1 MRAIAIVIC
10 LMLVAGCGGPD
21 AAEPTA
27 GSAAKPTFEATT
39 ESPTATAASKAEVVE
54 PTATATPDPCETAI
68 QATPSRQL
76 ASISPSES
84 ETRTLATSWVYFED
98 IYQLAWASH
107 LIVRGRVV
115 ADCGTDSQG
124 GQQTMP
130 DFEMRMLVEIDAL
143 YRGQP
148 RYSILVPV
156 TSDGFSS
163 DPVMTFEIGN
173 EVILFL
179 SQPED
184 GGAFPV
190 GGPQG
195 HWRVVDGRAV
205 PNAGHYPNLPLDTF
219 AQSLSAALHQEPPAS
234 PQSQVPSLDAAP
246 LGPDLPTRHATSTP
260 TT

>member
-1 MRAIAIVIC
+1 MRALAIIIC

-27 GSAAKPTFEATT
+27 GSAAEPTAGTT
-39 ESPTATAASKAEVVE
+39 AESSTAIAKSTLDSIDPTATAKA
-54 PTATATPDPCETAI
+54 DPCETAV
-68 QATPSRQL
+68 QAASSREL
-76 ASISPSES
+76 ASISPAETQ
-84 ETRTLATSWVYFED
+84 TRTLATSWVYFED

-124 GQQTMP
+124 DQQTLP
-130 DFEMRMLVEIDAL
+130 DFEMRMLVQIDAL

-148 RYSILVPV
+148 LDSILVPI

-163 DPVMTFEIGN
+163 DPSMTFAIGN

-179 SQPED
+179 SQPEE

-195 HWRVVDGRAV
+195 HWRVVNERAV

-219 AQSLSAALHQEPPAS
+219 EQSLAAALHQEPPAS
-234 PQSQVPSLDAAP
+234 PHGQVPSLDIAP
-246 LGPDLPTRHATSTP
+246 LGPDLPTRHTTSTP